1 MIDQSEDD
9 PVYLEWL
16 AAAPKG
22 VRWDKAQEMYELYQ
36 ERRKRQAE
44 DVAKRLLGKQVTK
57 HKERCPACYG
67 NGNWCSYCFGEGEID
82 VEA

>member
-1 MIDQSEDD
+1 MESDD

-22 VRWDKAQEMYELYQ
+22 VRWDRAQEMYELYQ

-44 DVAKRLLGKQVTK
+44 DVAKRLLGKQTGVSCPHHGTTK
-57 HKERCPACYG
+57 RGWCDACH
-67 NGNWCSYCFGEGEID
+67 GED
-82 VEA
+82 